1 MTLAERI
8 DKTVKEWDPYGYRDS
23 ECSVEYFQN
32 LLKNNPEVIIEG
44 LLDQIDDMYLN
55 YDDISLGGFDDV

>member
-8 DKTVKEWDPYGYRDS
+8 NQTVENCDPYGYRDS
-23 ECSVEYFQN
+23 GCSLEYFEE

-44 LLDQIDDMYLN
+44 LLDQIDELN
-55 YDDISLGGFDDV
+55 ECLLQMT